1 MATAQQTT
9 TEMSLFTLGHHV
21 GIARQ
26 RYMEDAKVMD
36 EAGLTDMAKYF
47 RDMADECGR
56 WADILQYGEGL
67 KITYRTGEES
77 LYVRHQD
84 WDSL

>member
-26 RYMEDAKVMD
+26 RYLEDAKVMD
-36 EAGLTDMAKYF
+36 EAGLTHVGDYF
-47 RDMADECGR
+47 RRMADECGQ
-56 WADILQYGEGL
+56 WAEALQYGEVR
-67 KITYRTGEES
+67 KITYHAGGES
-77 LYVRHQD
+77 MYVHHQD

>member
-36 EAGLTDMAKYF
+36 EAGLTHMGDEFRRMAN
-47 RDMADECGR
+47 ECGR
-56 WADILQYGEGL
+56 WAEILQYGEGL
-67 KITYRTGEES
+67 KITYRTNEES
-77 LYVRHQD
+77 MFVQHQD
-84 WDSL
+84 LDSL